1 MKHQNRAAFYVIS
14 PYLGRKYPCAYC
26 KSNEISWETSPIKA
40 RNKEL
45 SAVFMPMP
53 V

>member
-14 PYLGRKYPCAYC
+14 PCLGRKYPRAYC
-26 KSNEISWETSPIKA
+26 KSDEISLEMAPVKA
-40 RNKEL
+40 CDKEL